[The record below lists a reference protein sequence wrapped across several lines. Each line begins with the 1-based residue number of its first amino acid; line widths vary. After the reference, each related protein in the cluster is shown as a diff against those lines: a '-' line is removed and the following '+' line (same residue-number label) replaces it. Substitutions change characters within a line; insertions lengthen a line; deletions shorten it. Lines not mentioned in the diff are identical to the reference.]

1 MLPSELEEILKKECW
16 YANPMGCDV
25 YNTRFKDVMHNF
37 DKYKAFL
44 DACGHDTQEL
54 AGAIAGSKAAIQEL
68 KRVNESMTETFK
80 KDPFPFTKVAS
91 DEARCRHDT
100 QELAGVLAFLTKTAT
115 RELKRVN
122 ESMTETFK
130 KDPFPFT
137 KAASDVVNEQAE
149 AEYEQAKAEYKQVR
163 AKCLAEMDKRE
174 PGIYYGYELEGAA
187 PS

>member
-1 MLPSELEEILKKECW
+1 MLPRELEEILKKECW

-54 AGAIAGSKAAIQEL
+54 AGAIAGSKAAIL
-68 KRVNESMTETFK
+68 
-80 KDPFPFTKVAS
+80 
-91 DEARCRHDT
+91 
-100 QELAGVLAFLTKTAT
+100 
-115 RELKRVN
+115 ELKRVN

-137 KAASDVVNEQAE
+137 KAASGVVNEQAE